1 MRRSLISTTVVV
13 LAIAILG
20 AGGSFLR
27 ADAQDSTAPIP
38 SNWGVPGFE
47 TLSDLNDPSLA
58 PGMVLELGR
67 LTWEP
72 GFTIAMHT
80 HPNANDA
87 SYVLS
92 GSVAWSIDSGTA
104 EVTRA
109 MVDGTPGPVE
119 VLQPGGEAVL
129 EAGDSIIFEY
139 PKTNQ
144 MHAARVVG
152 DQPVVMLIA
161 TIYDPNKPF
170 TVFPEGSAT
179 PAS

>member
-1 MRRSLISTTVVV
+1 MRRHLIPTTVLV
-13 LAIAILG
+13 LALAILG

-27 ADAQDSTAPIP
+27 TDAQDATNPVP

-87 SYVLS
+87 TYVLS

-109 MVDGTPGPVE
+109 TVEGTPGPVE
-119 VLQPGGEAVL
+119 TLEPGGEAVL
-129 EAGDSIIFEY
+129 EAGDSITFAY
-139 PKTNQ
+139 PKIDQ

-152 DQPVVMLIA
+152 DAPVVMLIA
-161 TIYDPNKPF
+161 TIYDPSKPF

-179 PAS
+179 PAA